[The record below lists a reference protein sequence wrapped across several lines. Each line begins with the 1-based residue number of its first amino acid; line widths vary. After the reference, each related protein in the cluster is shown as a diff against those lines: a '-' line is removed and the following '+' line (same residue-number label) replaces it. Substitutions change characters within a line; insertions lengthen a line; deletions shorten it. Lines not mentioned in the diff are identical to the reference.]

1 MDPTRPMPPRPEPVD
16 LEDTDLSALLG
27 RQLEIAGI
35 LQKALIREKNS
46 LTTRELKDLAS
57 SASTLLSLSHR
68 TDQVLA
74 SLNTYKAFTS
84 VVLEFLKERSDTLGE
99 DLLAKLRE
107 VAEEMRADEAV
118 KALMQ
123 G

>member
-1 MDPTRPMPPRPEPVD
+1 MPPRPEPVD